1 MKEYII
7 EAYMESNTGS
17 AAMGRTV
24 AELIR
29 CNSCAHYNES
39 PVMLGYCIKWGLYTE
54 EDGFCYKAEQ
64 AENAK

>member
-17 AAMGRTV
+17 ASMGRTV

-29 CNSCAHYNES
+29 CNSCAHYNKSSE
-39 PVMLGYCIKWGLYTE
+39 YCMKWGLYTE
-54 EDGFCYKAEQ
+54 QDGFCYKAEQ
-64 AENAK
+64 AVNAK